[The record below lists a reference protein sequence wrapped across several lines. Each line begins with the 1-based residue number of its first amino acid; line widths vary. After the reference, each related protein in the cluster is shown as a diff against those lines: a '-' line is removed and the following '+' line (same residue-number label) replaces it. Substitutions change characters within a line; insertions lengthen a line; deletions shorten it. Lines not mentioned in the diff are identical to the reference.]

1 MIKLVS
7 SNNFQNGISIEV
19 DGEVFII
26 VDFQHV
32 KPGKGQAF
40 VRTKLK
46 NLRTGNLIARNFRAD
61 EDVKEAYLERREVEY
76 LYNDGDN
83 FYFMDTQNFEQI
95 SFSKQEVENALPYL
109 KENMVIVVIF
119 YQNKPLSVEPP
130 IFVELEVTETE
141 PGVKG
146 DTASGGTK
154 PARLE
159 TGLVLQV
166 PLFVEKGDKVK
177 VDTRDGKYVSRV

>member
-1 MIKLVS
+1 MVS

>member
-1 MIKLVS
+1 MVS
-7 SNNFQNGISIEV
+7 SNDFQNGMSIEV
-19 DGEVFII
+19 DGEVFTI
-26 VDFQHV
+26 VEFQHV

-46 NLRTGNLIARNFRAD
+46 NLRTGNVISRNFRAD
-61 EDVKEAYLERREVEY
+61 EDVKEAYLDRREVEY

-83 FYFMDTQNFEQI
+83 YYFMDTQNYEQI
-95 SFSKQEVENALPYL
+95 SLSKQEVESARPYL
-109 KENMVIVVIF
+109 KENMVIVVLF
-119 YQNKPLSVEPP
+119 YQSKPISVEPP
-130 IFVELEVTETE
+130 IFVELEVVETE

-159 TGLVLQV
+159 TGLTLQV
-166 PLFVEKGDKVK
+166 PLFVEKGDIVK

>member
-1 MIKLVS
+1 MVS
-7 SNNFQNGISIEV
+7 SNNFQNGMSIEV

-26 VDFQHV
+26 VEFQHV

-46 NLRTGNLIARNFRAD
+46 NLRTGNVIARNFRAD
-61 EDVKEAYLERREVEY
+61 EDVEEAYLERREVEY

-83 FYFMDTQNFEQI
+83 FYFMDTQNYEQI

-109 KENMVIVVIF
+109 KENMVIVVFF

-146 DTASGGTK
+146 DTVSGGTK

-177 VDTRDGKYVSRV
+177 VDTRNGKYVSRV